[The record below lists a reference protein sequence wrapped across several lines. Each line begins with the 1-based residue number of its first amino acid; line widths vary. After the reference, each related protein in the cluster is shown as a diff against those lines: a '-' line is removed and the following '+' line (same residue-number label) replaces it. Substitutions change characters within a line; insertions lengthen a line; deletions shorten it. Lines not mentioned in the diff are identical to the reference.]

1 MENIIMNKKIKRNI
15 GIIFLTV
22 ILSLNLFAANIF
34 ASSTYDQKTIK
45 SIQSILNMW
54 GYNCGTPDGVM
65 GKNTTDAIKKY
76 QKDQEL
82 AETGDITGELL
93 DAMLSGIPLTTL
105 NERYNEAVTYWNKL
119 SDKTDS
125 KTLNYSNFTK
135 DEVEYCLNDSMEIL
149 FGKSSDMENM
159 VQTAIIS
166 SDSHFDTATCL
177 VEIYVLVY
185 AFDINL
191 ESPID
196 AQDVV
201 GNILDASDFTYEDGG
216 IQFNNF
222 SAQGVGLSIYMKYD
236 VD

>member
-1 MENIIMNKKIKRNI
+1 MEKKIKRNI

-22 ILSLNLFAANIF
+22 ILSLNLFATNIF

-65 GKNTTDAIKKY
+65 GKNTTDAIKQY
-76 QKDQEL
+76 QKDQEI

-119 SDKTDS
+119 SDKTGA

-135 DEVEYCLNDSMEIL
+135 YEVKYCLNDSMEIL

-159 VQTAIIS
+159 IQTAIIS

-185 AFDINL
+185 AFDVNL
-191 ESPID
+191 GNPID

-222 SAQGVGLSIYMKYD
+222 SAQGVGLNIYMKYD
-236 VD
+236 ID

>member
-1 MENIIMNKKIKRNI
+1 MNKKIKRNI
-15 GIIFLTV
+15 GIILLTV

-119 SDKTDS
+119 SDKTDA

-135 DEVEYCLNDSMEIL
+135 DEVEYCLNDSMKIL

-191 ESPID
+191 ENPID

>member
-1 MENIIMNKKIKRNI
+1 MMEELGYEKQSSKAIINGMCNSFI
-15 GIIFLTV
+15 G
-22 ILSLNLFAANIF
+22 
-34 ASSTYDQKTIK
+34 
-45 SIQSILNMW
+45 
-54 GYNCGTPDGVM
+54 
-65 GKNTTDAIKKY
+65 GK
-76 QKDQEL
+76 Q
-82 AETGDITGELL
+82 
-93 DAMLSGIPLTTL
+93 
-105 NERYNEAVTYWNKL
+105 RYNEAVTYWNKL

-191 ESPID
+191 ENPID